1 MNTRS
6 STLTIFSLLGLI
18 LGVPFL
24 LRPPASARET
34 LPTDRTLIIITPH
47 VQQISR
53 EFGPAFERWHQ
64 RTYGQTIR
72 IDWRGPIGTSDLLK
86 LLRAQ
91 YTAAIVAGDILPDG
105 SCRPGVMTFDLLFGG
120 GSSDHGRV
128 KDGVTVA
135 LGMGEDGSPRSARI
149 PMSVPAG
156 FDTAQ
161 LDEWFG
167 KNQIGTQ
174 RLYDPDQ
181 HWIGSA
187 LSAFGI
193 VYNRD
198 VYERLGLPPPR
209 RFADL
214 CDPRLAGWVALADP
228 RQSGS
233 IATSFD
239 AILNNELWTIAREEG
254 WSRELDEAIEA
265 EARDRGRHWVKA
277 LWEARGE
284 SIQRAWDRGWRIL
297 REMCANTRY
306 FTSSSTKPPID
317 VSQGDAAAGL
327 AIDFYGRGQS
337 QFVLRPGQ
345 DPEQGRVGYVNP
357 RGETYID
364 ADPISILRG
373 GPNPTLA
380 RRFVEFCLTEEG
392 QALWEFPPL
401 GDRADG
407 SDESTYGP
415 VRFSLRRMPVR
426 RVMYEKHLDRFVD
439 KDLAPY
445 DEASDTKPARWRE
458 AIGVMMGA
466 FAIDVGDLQREAW
479 KALGRARAAAAVN
492 PALSPTVA
500 RMEALF
506 YAWPDHAMPMADGRT
521 LAFTPRNLPEIIS
534 SWQSRDDPTYMA
546 RCRIAYTEFN
556 RRNYRTIIAIA
567 SDAGV

>member
-1 MNTRS
+1 MSHRV
-6 STLTIFSLLGLI
+6 STFTIFTLLGLI

-24 LRPPASARET
+24 LRPPASVREA
-34 LPTDRTLIIITPH
+34 LPPDRTLIIITPH
-47 VQQISR
+47 VQQISK
-53 EFGPAFERWHQ
+53 EFGPAFENWHA
-64 RTYGQTIR
+64 RTYGETVR

-105 SCRPGVMTFDLLFGG
+105 SCRPGVMTYDLLFGG

-128 KDGVTVA
+128 KDGVTVT
-135 LGMGEDGSPRSARI
+135 LGTSDDGTPRSVKI

-156 FDTAQ
+156 FTEEQ
-161 LDEWFG
+161 LEAWFG
-167 KNQIGTQ
+167 PNTIGTQ
-174 RLYDPDQ
+174 RLYDPGQ

-198 VYERLGLPPPR
+198 VYGRLGLPPPR

-214 CDPRLAGWVALADP
+214 CDPRLSGWVALADP

-254 WSRELDEAIEA
+254 WSRELDDAIET
-265 EARDRGRHWVKA
+265 EARDRSRPWVRT
-277 LWEARGE
+277 LWQTRGG
-284 SIQRAWDRGWRIL
+284 SIQQAWDRGWRIL

-337 QFVLRPGQ
+337 QFVLLPGQ
-345 DPEQGRVGYVNP
+345 NPEEGRVGYVNP

-373 GPNPTLA
+373 GPNPILA
-380 RRFVEFCLTEEG
+380 RRFVEFCMTEEG

-415 VRFSLRRMPVR
+415 RRFSLRRMPIR
-426 RVMYEKHLDRFVD
+426 RVMYDKHLHRFVD

-466 FAIDVGDLQREAW
+466 FAIDVGDLQRQAW
-479 KALGRARAAAAVN
+479 RALTRTRQAASTN
-492 PALSPTVA
+492 PALSETVA
-500 RMEALF
+500 AMESLF
-506 YAWPDHAMPMADGRT
+506 YAWPDHTMPAGDGRT
-521 LAFTPRNLPEIIS
+521 LAFNPRNLPEIAA

-546 RCRIAYTEFN
+546 RCRIGYTEFN
-556 RRNYRTIIAIA
+556 RSNYRRIIAMA
-567 SDAGV
+567 SDEGV